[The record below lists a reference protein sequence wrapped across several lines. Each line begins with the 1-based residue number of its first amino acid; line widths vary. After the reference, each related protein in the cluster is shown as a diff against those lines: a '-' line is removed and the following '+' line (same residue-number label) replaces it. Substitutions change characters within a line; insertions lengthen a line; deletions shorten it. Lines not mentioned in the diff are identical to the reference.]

1 MEVLSGVS
9 WLITGNGSLVW
20 GLMKNAEEVP
30 AQNGSDSPGDS
41 ESNELIILRPPT
53 VADGADLWRLARG
66 TGVLD
71 TNTPYA
77 YLLWGRDF
85 AATSVIAE
93 VEAEPAGF
101 ISGYLKPEDPDT
113 LFIWQVAVDSSFR
126 GRGLAKKM
134 LFELVERTGAARL
147 ETTVTA
153 DNAASIAL
161 FTALARDHGTELAKR
176 PLFSEDLFPAVEE
189 SGESH
194 AAEDLYVVEPLKTD

>member
-1 MEVLSGVS
+1 M
-9 WLITGNGSLVW
+9 LVW
-20 GLMKNAEEVP
+20 REMTE
-30 AQNGSDSPGDS
+30 
-41 ESNELIILRPPT
+41 ELIILRAPT
-53 VADGADLWRLARG
+53 VADGADLWRIAKG

-77 YLLWGRDF
+77 YLLWARDF

-101 ISGYLKPEDPDT
+101 ISGYLKPGDEQT
-113 LFIWQVAVDSSFR
+113 LFIWQVAVDANFR

-147 ETTVTA
+147 ETTITE

-161 FTALARDHGTELAKR
+161 FTALAREHGTEIARR
-176 PLFSEDLFPAVEE
+176 PLFSADLFPSAEE
-189 SGESH
+189 SGEAH
-194 AAEDLYVVEPLKTD
+194 AAEDLYVVEPLARQSA

>member
-1 MEVLSGVS
+1 M
-9 WLITGNGSLVW
+9 W
-20 GLMKNAEEVP
+20 GPMNNAEQVP
-30 AQNGSDSPGDS
+30 AQNGSASPGGT
-41 ESNELIILRPPT
+41 ESDELIILRPPT
-53 VADGADLWRLARG
+53 VADGADLWRLARD

-77 YLLWGRDF
+77 YLLWARDF

-101 ISGYLKPEDPDT
+101 ISGYLKPGDPDT

-134 LFELVERTGAARL
+134 LFELVGRTGAARL

-153 DNAASIAL
+153 DNQASIAL
-161 FTALARDHGTELAKR
+161 FTALARDHGTELAKQ
-176 PLFSEDLFPAVEE
+176 PLFTEDLFPTVEE
-189 SGESH
+189 SGETH